1 MPPRQRECLPGRRH
15 MSLAPVIG
23 SMLEPDVLDSVRRV
37 ARRAGREVA
46 DARRA
51 YRQGRVEGALP
62 TDDDGRVKIVCRRDA
77 ERRAVQL
84 VDGRPDCFDGEH
96 PACESC
102 LGDLEAGVIE
112 TW

>member
-1 MPPRQRECLPGRRH
+1 
-15 MSLAPVIG
+15 
-23 SMLEPDVLDSVRRV
+23 MLEPHVLDSVRRV

-51 YRQGRVEGALP
+51 YRRGRVEGALP
-62 TDDDGRVKIVCRRDA
+62 TDDEGRVKIVCRLNA
-77 ERRAVQL
+77 EPRAVAL
-84 VDGRPDCFDGEH
+84 EAGRPECYDGGH

-102 LGDLEAGVIE
+102 LGDIEAGVIE

>member
-1 MPPRQRECLPGRRH
+1 MEDSDG
-15 MSLAPVIG
+15 
-23 SMLEPDVLDSVRRV
+23 LDSVRRF

-46 DARRA
+46 DVRRA

-62 TDDDGRVKIVCRRDA
+62 TDEEGRVKIVCRLEA
-77 ERRAVQL
+77 ERRAVEL
-84 VDGRPDCFDGEH
+84 VDGRPECYERER

-102 LGDLEAGVIE
+102 LDDLEAGVIE